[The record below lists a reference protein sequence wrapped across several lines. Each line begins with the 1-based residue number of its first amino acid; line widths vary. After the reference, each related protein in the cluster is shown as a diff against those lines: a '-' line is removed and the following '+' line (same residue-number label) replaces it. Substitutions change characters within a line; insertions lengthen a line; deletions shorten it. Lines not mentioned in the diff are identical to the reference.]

1 MIARLFGVLREAR
14 RRDSRLEGLRRT
26 GGNGITTA
34 RLRLRPPARADLP
47 HIRRYAAREAFYRYL
62 DMEKPTPEGTRSY
75 LWAAIAAWRRNRP
88 AELVFAI
95 EPTDAGR
102 LAGLIRIRVDED
114 DETGASVGFHLDS
127 DFQGRGYATE
137 ALREIVRIGFRD
149 AGLDRI
155 RAEVDTRNER
165 SCRVLERAGFR
176 REKRMEGYRSVRGT
190 VTDWYLYAVTAPRS
204 G

>member
-1 MIARLFGVLREAR
+1 MFRSLFDSLQRGKGPEYDLQGIR
-14 RRDSRLEGLRRT
+14 RAGKDGLA
-26 GGNGITTA
+26 TA

-62 DMEKPTPEGTRSY
+62 DMEKPTPEGTRTY

-127 DFQGRGYATE
+127 EFQGRGYATE

>member
-14 RRDSRLEGLRRT
+14 RRDSRLESLRRA
-26 GGNGITTA
+26 GGNGIATA

-47 HIRRYAAREAFYRYL
+47 HIRRYAAREAFYRYM
-62 DMEKPTPEGTRSY
+62 DMEKPTPEGTRTY
-75 LWAAIAAWRRNRP
+75 LEAAIAAWRRNRP

-95 EPTDAGR
+95 EPADAGR
-102 LAGLIRIRVDED
+102 LAGLIRIRLDAD

-137 ALREIVRIGFRD
+137 ALREIVRIGFRQP
-149 AGLDRI
+149 GIDRI
-155 RAEVDTRNER
+155 WAEADTRNER
-165 SCRVLERAGFR
+165 SRRVLERAGFR
-176 REKRMEGYRSVRGT
+176 REMRMEGYRSVRGT